1 MNRAS
6 TGTFLTSVGLLAAMT
21 ASAERQ
27 REGTEWSIT
36 YWYEANQDRLPRVLL
51 IGDSICNG
59 YQSLVK
65 DELRGVAYTS
75 FYATSKCVTDRS
87 YLKELAYVL
96 DEYEYAVI
104 HFNNGLHS
112 LDTDRAE
119 WEKGLRDALALM
131 REKETGAQ
139 IVWATSTPLKDPELT
154 RKAKELN
161 AIAGRVMEEN
171 GIPVNDLFALMDP
184 QDRDVLW
191 TDTFHYNTTGRKMQ
205 AEQVAAAVR
214 TWLPPPPPVNAVK
227 NPGFEKEGA
236 WGLYVPKGKQ
246 ASFDLDADSP
256 SEGKRAARVTVVTNG
271 HEVQLYQ
278 HHPNLTPGKRYR
290 ISYQARADKPGTMK
304 VNVRT
309 QAPPYAYYGGHEAP
323 LTTEWNQSGAVLELP
338 EDYEPGKCLLFFCFT
353 GAGSYWLD
361 DVRIEVE

>member
-1 MNRAS
+1 MAAGK
-6 TGTFLTSVGLLAAMT
+6 GTLLTSFGLLAAMT
-21 ASAERQ
+21 VSAERR
-27 REGTEWSIT
+27 REGTEWTIT
-36 YWYEANQDRLPRVLL
+36 YWYEANQDQLPRILL

-87 YLKELAYVL
+87 YLKELAYLL

-131 REKETGAQ
+131 REKAAHAKV
-139 IVWATSTPLKDPELT
+139 IWATSTPLKKSELT
-154 RKAKELN
+154 EKAKELN
-161 AIAGRVMEEN
+161 AIAARVMEEN
-171 GIPVNDLFALMDP
+171 GVPVNDLFALMDP

-191 TDTFHYNTTGRKMQ
+191 TDTYHYNATGRKMQ

-214 TWLPPPPPVNAVK
+214 KWLPAPPPVNAVR
-227 NPGFEKEGA
+227 NPGFEDEGG

-246 ASFDLDADSP
+246 ASLEFDADNP
-256 SEGKRAARVTVVTNG
+256 HEGRRAGRVTVVTPD

-278 HHPNLTPGKRYR
+278 RRPAVKPGATYR
-290 ISYQARADKPGTMK
+290 VSCYARADRPGTME

-309 QAPPYAYYGGHEAP
+309 QTPPYLYYGRHEVA
-323 LTTEWNQSGAVLELP
+323 LSTEWRESSAKLELP
-338 EDYEPGKCLLFFCFT
+338 EDYEPAKCLLFFCFT
-353 GAGSYWLD
+353 GEGSYWLD
-361 DVRIEVE
+361 DVRIEEE